1 MAAYKETPRQKMI
14 AMVYLVLTALLA
26 LNVSKEVIDAFV
38 VVNES
43 LEKTNQNYSNK
54 IDQIYTA
61 FENKYKMN
69 EEKVGPYWKKAQR
82 AREYSDEIKNYLSDI
97 RDTVIVLAEGGNI
110 ESIKK
115 EVAEKVGKSAEEID
129 KIPLN
134 YLDNK
139 DRYDATTHYFVPNT
153 AMSKT
158 KGKAQEIR
166 KKFIEYRE
174 NMLGLMQPE
183 DRGNLQIGPDF
194 DAEYVDAD
202 GKPESWE
209 THNFYHTIM
218 AADVTILNKLITE
231 VQNSEFDV
239 VNYFYSNISEE
250 DFKFTN
256 VEAKV
261 IPEKGYILRGDEYS
275 ADVIVAAY
283 DTTQRPEVYIQHGVD
298 SVRDLNRATR
308 LKSNDE
314 IVNLRFPADQVGEHR
329 YAGVLRI
336 QEPSGLY
343 QRYYFNDTYN
353 VGRKSATVSADKMN
367 VFYKGVPNP
376 VSISVPGIPSHQL
389 IPSID
394 VGSINSLEDGNYSVS
409 IPGEVDQRTA
419 TIQVNAILDGE
430 ETLFDEY
437 EFRVRNIPDPIPTIG
452 GTYTSGEVERDF
464 LEVSSIIAKTPEYFE
479 FDYTF
484 PVESFVM
491 FYQGA
496 DGYWVDL
503 KSNSNQ
509 FTDAMRAQFDRL
521 GSGARVQFEQIR
533 VKAPEGE
540 RELENVIS
548 IKID

>member
-14 AMVYLVLTALLA
+14 AMMYLVLTALLA

-54 IDQIYTA
+54 IDQIYTV

-69 EEKVGPYWKKAQR
+69 QEKVGPYWKKAQR
-82 AREYSDEIKNYLSDI
+82 AREYSDEMKNYLSNV
-97 RDTVIVLAEGGNI
+97 RDTVIVLAEGGSI

-115 EVAEKVGKSAEEID
+115 EVAEKMDKSAEEID

-153 AMSKT
+153 AMSES

-174 NMLGLMQPE
+174 DMLGLMQPG

-194 DAEYVDAD
+194 EAEYVDAD

-239 VNYFYSNISEE
+239 VNYLYSNISEE

-261 IPEKGYILRGDEYS
+261 IPEKGYILRGDEYT

-308 LKSNDE
+308 LESNDE
-314 IVNLRFPADQVGEHR
+314 IVNLQFPADEVGEHQ

-336 QEPSGLY
+336 KEPSGLY

-367 VFYKGVPNP
+367 VFYKGVDNP
-376 VSISVPGIPSHQL
+376 VSISVPGVPSHQL

-394 VGSINSLEDGNYSVS
+394 AGSITSHENGTYSVN
-409 IPGEVDQRTA
+409 IPGEVEQRNA
-419 TIQVNAILDGE
+419 TIRVNAILDGE
-430 ETLFDEY
+430 ETFFDEY
-437 EFRVRNIPDPIPTIG
+437 DFRVRNIPDPTPTIG

-484 PVESFVM
+484 QVVSFVM

-503 KSNSNQ
+503 ESNSNQ
-509 FTDAMRAQFDRL
+509 FTDAMRDQFDRL
-521 GSGARVQFEQIR
+521 RSGARVQFEQIR